1 MGRPQQAEE
10 AKAHQ
15 GHLEAAGI
23 LEGVR
28 AEAGTLRPVEELQEA
43 MVARAAVARASR
55 LAAQVGGLMGT
66 HPGVHR
72 GAHQVVRPEGIQ
84 AGLRMGLAGVVRMG
98 QEVQAETPAGL
109 VVVALAEADQATQ
122 EAVVQETQVVD
133 GQREA
138 LVETGAPRILKWMG
152 SSQLSRHCAEGKIGS
167 SGRTARKKGGN
178 VTNVSKSS
186 ASALKSRRSK
196 ESYC

>member
-1 MGRPQQAEE
+1 MGRPQPVEE

-23 LEGVR
+23 TEGAR
-28 AEAGTLRPVEELQEA
+28 MEAETLLPVEELQEA
-43 MVARAAVARASR
+43 MVVRAAVARASR

-72 GAHQVVRPEGIQ
+72 GAHRVVRPEGIQ
-84 AGLRMGLAGVVRMG
+84 AGLRMGLAGVVRVG

-109 VVVALAEADQATQ
+109 AVVALAEADQATQ

-152 SSQLSRHCAEGKIGS
+152 
-167 SGRTARKKGGN
+167 
-178 VTNVSKSS
+178 
-186 ASALKSRRSK
+186 
-196 ESYC
+196 